1 MSNVHSRQPNKIN
14 VVPQSQWWLLL
25 MVAFTSG
32 LVGLDP
38 DCQIHAV
45 CVTCTLKSSVRL
57 ITGSLCLPHLTF
69 PTNKYI

>member
-1 MSNVHSRQPNKIN
+1 MPSLQLRNNATEVKACKIN

-32 LVGLDP
+32 FVGLDP

-57 ITGSLCLPHLTF
+57 TAGSLC
-69 PTNKYI
+69 